1 MPRLTFSVRPD
12 GLRLD
17 VLIGHDATHVQA
29 LQAAGQ
35 PLPTPVGGRGILD
48 TGSDV
53 TCVVPSVLS
62 ALGLQPA
69 NRVRTHTAGGPV
81 AVNLYDVSLT
91 LIDPAGGTRTSF
103 FRPLW
108 TVMELPRNLPTVDVL
123 VGMDLLNELV
133 VMIDGPGKQFTLSF

>member
-1 MPRLTFSVRPD
+1 M
-12 GLRLD
+12 
-17 VLIGHDATHVQA
+17 
-29 LQAAGQ
+29 
-35 PLPTPVGGRGILD
+35 
-48 TGSDV
+48 
-53 TCVVPSVLS
+53 
-62 ALGLQPA
+62 
-69 NRVRTHTAGGPV
+69 